1 MRTRTCKIGPFS
13 SCLKKDKSISSSFS
27 VSDIHYNITAVDLPA
42 NPISSQLTHHP
53 SLGRAPRT
61 SAFLTCRAI
70 PLPLSHLLSLSFLN
84 SPCPSLV
91 ARRYVSCPATFLW
104 SHVFMCFGQG
114 FDHRRCKNLWE
125 LQLFSL
131 EKRGLRESNNTP
143 KERVK
148 EKAVLSCPWGSLGT
162 RQAALASNC
171 RKGNISLC
179 WVFKTWN

>member
-1 MRTRTCKIGPFS
+1 MRTRTCKTGPCS
-13 SCLKKDKSISSSFS
+13 CCLKKAKSISSSFS

-70 PLPLSHLLSLSFLN
+70 PLPLSHLRSLSFLK

-91 ARRYVSCPATFLW
+91 AHCYVSCTATLLW

-125 LQLFSL
+125 LELFSL
-131 EKRGLRESNNTP
+131 EKRGLRESNNTQ
-143 KERVK
+143 KRGSK
-148 EKAVLSCPWGSLGT
+148 RRLCWAVLEGAQG
-162 RQAALASNC
+162 QD
-171 RKGNISLC
+171 KQQ
-179 WVFKTWN
+179 